1 MDPTTTTIMI
11 IIKMMM
17 GPIMI
22 IFATTIRKEATV
34 QMIHRHDTETVDDII
49 RTNLDVLVVQIVGVI
64 ILITDDATRMI
75 VTTDGETDG
84 VGTMTM
90 IATIDITAT
99 IIRDDATKKI
109 VGMMR
114 MMMIETIM
122 TAGTTHGGAAVGVL
136 LRAGVGIAPN
146 RLRLLPRR
154 AVCRHPEEVTMDG
167 GDHLEGL
174 TSNWLA

>member
-1 MDPTTTTIMI
+1 
-11 IIKMMM
+11 M

-154 AVCRHPEEVTMDG
+154 AVRRHPEEVTMDG